1 MHTISSHLLMPIVE
15 MTCVLTYCPC
25 FAICCS
31 VQAVAM
37 RPRLR
42 SPAVATGAGACLQ
55 LQLLANDTT
64 GESTPYG
71 REDIVS
77 FLQG

>member
-1 MHTISSHLLMPIVE
+1 
-15 MTCVLTYCPC
+15 
-25 FAICCS
+25 
-31 VQAVAM
+31 M